1 MLHNGLKSI
10 AARLGLG
17 TALAAT
23 VLTLTAPAQ
32 ARDHYRGHGGDDAAI
47 AIGAGI
53 IGLAIGAAIADSH
66 DDRYYDSGY
75 YPARRYV
82 TVRGYPG
89 YYYYY
94 DGYPNR
100 YYRDRYYSR
109 YYAPY
114 YRDRWSRGRDWRYDG
129 RDYSRDYYRDGRRD
143 RHEYREGY
151 RDGRHDGRHDGYRDR
166 DDRGGEH
173 RDWRR
178 R

>member
-1 MLHNGLKSI
+1 MKIRWKTLAG
-10 AARLGLG
+10 RLGLG
-17 TALAAT
+17 TALAASA
-23 VLTLTAPAQ
+23 LMAASPAM
-32 ARDHYRGHGGDDAAI
+32 ARDHYRDRGDDAAI

-53 IGLAIGAAIADSH
+53 IGLAIGAAIADNH
-66 DDRYYDSGY
+66 DRRYYDRGW

-100 YYRDRYYSR
+100 YYRDRYYDR

-114 YRDRWSRGRDWRYDG
+114 YRDRWSRGRDWRHD
-129 RDYSRDYYRDGRRD
+129 RRDYYRDRRD
-143 RHEYREGY
+143 YYSDRRYDRHYGN
-151 RDGRHDGRHDGYRDR
+151 RHYR
-166 DDRGGEH
+166 DDRDYRRD